1 MKFLVL
7 ILRNMRR
14 QARRSILTILTIAI
28 ATLVFAML
36 VSVPTSM
43 DRIVDRVSKNQ
54 RLFVINRAGPW
65 DIPAK
70 YCLDIK
76 KLAHVKGCAAD
87 LDEFMHYR
95 NDSDW
100 IGMSAADVELLDLNP
115 LGSAAEAIARFK
127 ADKRSVVVG
136 YEAMRRYGWHV
147 GQQIMLRNTWNGHPV
162 SMPFI
167 IQAVVPDE
175 TYPNLFL
182 LRRGSFVVTYKNAAG
197 RNTPNHASRV
207 LRRPG
212 LP

>member
-28 ATLVFAML
+28 PTLVFAML

-70 YCLDIK
+70 YCVDIK

-87 LDEFMHYR
+87 LDEFMLYR
-95 NDSDW
+95 NLPPPDER
-100 IGMSAADVELLDLNP
+100 GVKN
-115 LGSAAEAIARFK
+115 
-127 ADKRSVVVG
+127 
-136 YEAMRRYGWHV
+136 HV
-147 GQQIMLRNTWNGHPV
+147 CL
-162 SMPFI
+162 
-167 IQAVVPDE
+167 VVPDVQKAVAQLE
-175 TYPNLFL
+175 ARPARKLYSQKIEVKVGVNRKRQANLFDPDGTRIEL
-182 LRRGSFVVTYKNAAG
+182 MEADTVDGKP
-197 RNTPNHASRV
+197 TPPSTA
-207 LRRPG
+207 P
-212 LP
+212 PPQ

>member
-1 MKFLVL
+1 MGH
-7 ILRNMRR
+7 
-14 QARRSILTILTIAI
+14 S
-28 ATLVFAML
+28 
-36 VSVPTSM
+36 
-43 DRIVDRVSKNQ
+43 
-54 RLFVINRAGPW
+54 
-65 DIPAK
+65 AK

-87 LDEFMHYR
+87 LDEFMLYR

-136 YEAMRRYGWHV
+136 YEAMRRYGWHI
-147 GQQIMLRNTWNGHPV
+147 GQQVMLRNTWNGHPV

-175 TYPNLFL
+175 TYPATSL
-182 LRRGSFVVTYKNAAG
+182 LVEADDERMKLPCMSAVVLDATNPADSVVFVVEGDPADTIVGK
-197 RNTPNHASRV
+197 
-207 LRRPG
+207 
-212 LP
+212 